1 MLQRCIFGMQE
12 QVRLQISAL
21 IFPSTYIS
29 QLPGGSSGDGLAF
42 FLSPNGSQVPEHAGG
57 GYLGLITNS
66 SNLNQSE
73 NPIVAVEFDTFK
85 NVGGLVRV
93 GGIIS
98 TLVFGWRKRSR
109 KADK

>member
-85 NVGGLVRV
+85 N
-93 GGIIS
+93 
-98 TLVFGWRKRSR
+98 GWDPSDNHVPLKFQIQQKIVKFSFI
-109 KADK
+109 